1 MGDVDIEKVLLSNK
15 IFLGEKNYK
24 YFIGYLVTIWDK
36 VSADK
41 NNNFIENLPIIKI
54 IWKPKWSLMAMKLQ
68 IFTMKKL
75 DSNHT
80 YLAVISLDSTLKK
93 NDNCCLQVV
102 LKECKYIEKKAVRHI
117 HDNLNVFV
125 FFWWWVW
132 WRIN

>member
-36 VSADK
+36 VCADK

-80 YLAVISLDSTLKK
+80 CLAVISLDSTLKK

>member
-80 YLAVISLDSTLKK
+80 CLAVISLDSTLKK

>member
-1 MGDVDIEKVLLSNK
+1 MGDVDTEKVLLSNK

-80 YLAVISLDSTLKK
+80 CLAVISLDSTLKK

>member
-41 NNNFIENLPIIKI
+41 NNNFTENLPIIKI

-80 YLAVISLDSTLKK
+80 CLAVISLDSTLKK